1 MEKTGLTPT
10 DELIRRAIIGDAAA
24 FTRLWDTNIDVLR
37 IYIRTTIKNLD
48 DFYVEDI
55 CSKSFQ
61 KAFRQIGSFDSSRS
75 QFATW
80 LKVIARRTALDTV
93 AQLRRMKENYVSITD
108 ENINTID
115 TMGDGDPDLLET
127 IIGVEDSDRT
137 RELIEGLPS
146 LYREIA
152 RMRMVEGCQYKE
164 IADELGMELN
174 TVRTRIRRAKA
185 LIDKMKEDL

>member
-1 MEKTGLTPT
+1 MTPT

-80 LKVIARRTALDTV
+80 LKVIARRTA
-93 AQLRRMKENYVSITD
+93 
-108 ENINTID
+108 
-115 TMGDGDPDLLET
+115 P
-127 IIGVEDSDRT
+127 
-137 RELIEGLPS
+137 
-146 LYREIA
+146 
-152 RMRMVEGCQYKE
+152 
-164 IADELGMELN
+164 
-174 TVRTRIRRAKA
+174 
-185 LIDKMKEDL
+185 

>member
-1 MEKTGLTPT
+1 MTPT

-115 TMGDGDPDLLET
+115 TMGDGNPDLLEA

-146 LYREIA
+146 LYRDIA

>member
-1 MEKTGLTPT
+1 MTPT

-115 TMGDGDPDLLET
+115 TMGDGDPDLLEA

-146 LYREIA
+146 LYLDIA